1 MLPELSVDG
10 FQASVT
16 VLCVRF
22 VAWRF
27 VGVVGGVWSPVGAG
41 GGFFAGAAA
50 TKINA
55 KTSASA
61 APAARRPTASFPF
74 MSFLP
79 VNDALIGRGRCPHRV
94 LGAKRAVGLVA
105 RKRAVGLVARK
116 RGLDCSASRGRRS
129 AGGRE
134 PGPGAAPQPSRQQD
148 DGRQRAR

>member
-27 VGVVGGVWSPVGAG
+27 VGVVGGVWSPVGGG

-105 RKRAVGLVARK
+105 RKRAV
-116 RGLDCSASRGRRS
+116 DCSASRGRRS